1 MTLLHMHGHGM
12 FDKILKFE
20 QALAEFTG
28 APYAIMTDCCTHA
41 IELCLRYDHVKE
53 CSFTPYTYLSV
64 PMTMHKLGI
73 QYRYHEHEWQRWIGE
88 YPFVGTQIWDS
99 ARRLEKGMYRL
110 GQMQCLS
117 FGHSKPLHIG
127 RGGAILLDD
136 KTAYDTILLQRY
148 DGRDLNTSPWQQ
160 QQIFRVGYHYK
171 PTPEEAV
178 QGLAL
183 LEGIK
188 ETNPEPVFVQ
198 YPDLRKITIQD

>member
-1 MTLLHMHGHGM
+1 MA

-20 QALAEFTG
+20 QALAEYTG

-41 IELCLRYDHVKE
+41 IEMCLRHDRITEVA
-53 CSFTPYTYLSV
+53 FTPFTYLSI

-73 QYRYHEHEWQRWIGE
+73 KYSYFPDTLPHRQQWTGE
-88 YPFVGTQIWDS
+88 YKFEGTRIWDS
-99 ARRLEKGMYRL
+99 ARRLEKNMYRP

-117 FGHSKPLHIG
+117 FGHTKPLHIG

-136 KTAYDTILLQRY
+136 KEAYDAIIRMRY
-148 DGRDLNTSPWQQ
+148 DGRDLNISPWLDQKE
-160 QQIFRVGYHYK
+160 FEVGYHYK

-183 LEGIK
+183 LEGLKEFPVKPVHVTYGNLNYATIK
-188 ETNPEPVFVQ
+188 
-198 YPDLRKITIQD
+198 D